1 MANWGIMTYKQFEDL
16 PCWQKARELCKMIYK
31 LISKGQFARDY
42 SLKDQIW
49 RASGS
54 VMDNIAEGFD
64 DGSLK
69 EFVRFLGYSQRS
81 CGEVQSQLYRALDG
95 KYITQQEFHDTY
107 NITSDCRK
115 QIKGFRK
122 YLRTCNPKSLNS

>member
-1 MANWGIMTYKQFEDL
+1 MGYKSFEEL
-16 PCWQKARELCKMIYK
+16 PCWQKARELCQKVFALINQEK
-31 LISKGQFARDY
+31 LSRDF

-49 RASGS
+49 RSSGS

-81 CGEVQSQLYRALDG
+81 CGEVQSQLYRILDCQ
-95 KYITQQEFHDTY
+95 YINDDQFQEVYDLAG
-107 NITSDCRK
+107 DCRK

-122 YLRTCNPKSLNS
+122 YLRECDY